1 MKIAIP
7 VWEDKVSPVL
17 DTASRLLIVELE
29 DQKEASRFETYLD
42 EQNLSRR
49 CIRICRLGVDT
60 LICGAISRGFSKI
73 LEGSGIHIVPG
84 ISGHPE
90 DVLNAYLRGDLFS
103 SKFFMPGY
111 QRNESMQG
119 KVPLKPRKP
128 SANKRRKQKMVDEKN
143 RRAKSQEDKE

>member
-17 DTASRLLIVELE
+17 DTASRLLVVELE
-29 DQKEASRFETYLD
+29 GQKEASRFETYLD
-42 EQNLSRR
+42 EQDLSRR
-49 CIRICRLGVDT
+49 CIRIRRLGVDT

-73 LEGSGIHIVPG
+73 LEGSGIHVVPG

-90 DVLNAYLRGDLFS
+90 DVLDAYLNGNLFR

-111 QRNESMQG
+111 QRNDYPQNKKTSD
-119 KVPLKPRKP
+119 LKKP
-128 SANKRRKQKMVDEKN
+128 AAKKRRN
-143 RRAKSQEDKE
+143 RR

>member
-1 MKIAIP
+1 
-7 VWEDKVSPVL
+7 
-17 DTASRLLIVELE
+17 
-29 DQKEASRFETYLD
+29 
-42 EQNLSRR
+42 
-49 CIRICRLGVDT
+49 

-111 QRNESMQG
+111 QRNESMQSKG
-119 KVPLKPRKP
+119 PSKSKGP
-128 SANKRRKQKMVDEKN
+128 SASKRVKQQMDEEKK
-143 RRAKSQEDKE
+143 RSAEQEDKE

>member
-7 VWEDKVSPVL
+7 VWGDKVSPVL
-17 DTASRLLIVELE
+17 DTASTLLVVELE

-42 EQNLSRR
+42 EQDLSRR
-49 CIRICRLGVDT
+49 CIRIRRLGIDT

-73 LEGSGIHIVPG
+73 LEGSGIHVVPG

-90 DVLNAYLRGDLFS
+90 DVLDAYVNGNLFR

-111 QRNESMQG
+111 QRNDYTQHKKTSDF
-119 KVPLKPRKP
+119 KKPGAQRARNNRWRKL
-128 SANKRRKQKMVDEKN
+128 EK
-143 RRAKSQEDKE
+143 

>member
-17 DTASRLLIVELE
+17 DTASRLLVVELE

-42 EQNLSRR
+42 EQDLSRR
-49 CIRICRLGVDT
+49 CIRIRRLGVDT
-60 LICGAISRGFSKI
+60 LICGAISQGFSKI
-73 LEGSGIHIVPG
+73 LEASGIHIVPG

-90 DVLNAYLRGDLFS
+90 DVLDAYLNGTLFR

-111 QRNESMQG
+111 QRNDYTQNK
-119 KVPLKPRKP
+119 KVSDFKKLAAQKGRNRKW
-128 SANKRRKQKMVDEKN
+128 RKLEK
-143 RRAKSQEDKE
+143 

>member
-17 DTASRLLIVELE
+17 DTASRLLIVEFE
-29 DQKEASRFETYLD
+29 DQQEATRFETYLD
-42 EQNLSRR
+42 EQDLSRR
-49 CIRICRLGVDT
+49 CIRIRRLGVDT

-111 QRNESMQG
+111 QRNEFMKSEE
-119 KVPLKPRKP
+119 PLESKGP
-128 SANKRRKQKMVDEKN
+128 SANKRVKQQMGDEKKGS
-143 RRAKSQEDKE
+143 AKQEDKE

>member
-42 EQNLSRR
+42 EQDLSRR
-49 CIRICRLGVDT
+49 CVRIRRLGVDT

-73 LEGSGIHIVPG
+73 LEASGIRIVPG

-90 DVLNAYLRGDLFS
+90 DVLDAYVNGNLFR

-111 QRNESMQG
+111 QRNDHTQRKKG
-119 KVPLKPRKP
+119 KTRDRG
-128 SANKRRKQKMVDEKN
+128 N
-143 RRAKSQEDKE
+143 

>member
-17 DTASRLLIVELE
+17 DTASRLLVVELE
-29 DQKEASRFETYLD
+29 HQKEASRFETYLD
-42 EQNLSRR
+42 EQDLSRR
-49 CIRICRLGVDT
+49 CIRIRRLGVDT

-73 LEGSGIHIVPG
+73 LEASGIHIVPG

-90 DVLNAYLRGDLFS
+90 DVLDAYLNGNLFR

-111 QRNESMQG
+111 QRNDYTQNKKTSDF
-119 KVPLKPRKP
+119 KKP
-128 SANKRRKQKMVDEKN
+128 AAQKGRN
-143 RRAKSQEDKE
+143 RRWRKLEK

>member
-17 DTASRLLIVELE
+17 DTASRLLVVELE

-42 EQNLSRR
+42 EQDLSRR
-49 CIRICRLGVDT
+49 CIRIRRLGVDT

-73 LEGSGIHIVPG
+73 LEASGIHIVSG

-90 DVLNAYLRGDLFS
+90 DVLDAYLNGNLFR

-111 QRNESMQG
+111 QRNDYAQG
-119 KVPLKPRKP
+119 KKTADFSTK
-128 SANKRRKQKMVDEKN
+128 SKKR
-143 RRAKSQEDKE
+143 

>member
-17 DTASRLLIVELE
+17 DTASRLLVVELE

-42 EQNLSRR
+42 EQDLSRR
-49 CIRICRLGVDT
+49 CIRIRRLGVDT

-73 LEGSGIHIVPG
+73 LEASGIHIVPG

-90 DVLNAYLRGDLFS
+90 DVLDAYLNGNLFR

-111 QRNESMQG
+111 QRNDYTQG
-119 KVPLKPRKP
+119 KKTPDLKKPGAQKARNDRWRKL
-128 SANKRRKQKMVDEKN
+128 
-143 RRAKSQEDKE
+143 DK